1 MTRAYRRLRTAGQDV
16 PPCNRQTLEYLQTG
30 GNLIMWPVPFPES
43 QAAAAW
49 DAHRHHVLED
59 WRGYWA
65 PHGILPACWADLK
78 LDGVAQI
85 ETAGLDPWLRDRIAG
100 IG

>member
-1 MTRAYRRLRTAGQDV
+1 MSRAYRRLRTAGQDV
-16 PPCNRQTLEYLQTG
+16 PACNRQTMEYLQTG

-49 DAHRHHVLED
+49 EAHRHHVLED
-59 WRGYWA
+59 WRIRDDGA
-65 PHGILPACWADLK
+65 LPMCWAQLRFD
-78 LDGVAQI
+78 DAAQI
-85 ETAGLDPWLRDRIAG
+85 ETKGLDPRLRDRITS